1 MGGANLPPV
10 VNVAFAK
17 VLAGIHHGKYPL
29 RARLR
34 TELNIVPALKAAE
47 ILLRSS
53 RFLYARARARVSAL
67 AMTSAVVIRH

>member
-10 VNVAFAK
+10 TSVAFAK

-34 TELNIVPALKAAE
+34 TELNVVPALKAAE
-47 ILLRSS
+47 ILL
-53 RFLYARARARVSAL
+53 AEAAVSCTQERAL
-67 AMTSAVVIRH
+67 AYRH